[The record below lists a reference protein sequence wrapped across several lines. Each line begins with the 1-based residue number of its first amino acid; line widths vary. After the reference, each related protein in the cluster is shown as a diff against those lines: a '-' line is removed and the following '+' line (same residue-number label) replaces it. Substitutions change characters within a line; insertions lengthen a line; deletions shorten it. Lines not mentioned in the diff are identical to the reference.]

1 MCSKGGDI
9 VSTIGLV
16 VSYSHIVEA
25 GVRGGGGEYF
35 EQGFNPCPP
44 ISPQKAGEMGWTG
57 GNGERNAGQNRGKGG
72 GRGGTWGN
80 RGNFLGEKRALTRT
94 LNPNSPLPQL
104 PPPPNP

>member
-25 GVRGGGGEYF
+25 GVGGGGEYF

-44 ISPQKAGEMGWTG
+44 ISPQKAGELGWTG

-72 GRGGTWGN
+72 GREGN
-80 RGNFLGEKRALTRT
+80 MGNFLGEKRALTRT
-94 LNPNSPLPQL
+94 LNPNSPPPQTT